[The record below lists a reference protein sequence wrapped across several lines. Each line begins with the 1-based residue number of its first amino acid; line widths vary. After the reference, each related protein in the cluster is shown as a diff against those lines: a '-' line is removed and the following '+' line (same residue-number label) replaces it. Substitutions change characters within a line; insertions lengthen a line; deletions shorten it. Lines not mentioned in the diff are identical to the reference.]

1 MDSFDI
7 CIVGAG
13 AVGLAIAYQLS
24 SSVNF
29 RHRSIVILERES
41 NFGQHSSSRN
51 SEVIHAGIYYATD
64 SLKAKLCVRG
74 KQLLYEHC
82 ERFDIP
88 YRRLGKLIVA
98 QENDS
103 TQLQSVAR
111 QAMANGVT
119 DLRWL
124 DQRELQ
130 ATEPAIC
137 AETALFSPSSG
148 IFDSHSYMLSL
159 LHLAQNNGVQ
169 FAPHTTVRSIERETN
184 QFKIYT
190 TIGTAGSAE
199 PYQFH
204 CRMLVNSAGLDAQSL
219 AHKITGLA
227 AESIPPLHLCKG
239 DYFAYTG
246 KSPFKS
252 LVYPLPETNTQGLG
266 IHTTLDLSAQLRFGP
281 DTEYVEQIDYEIK
294 ASKATEFA
302 AAVSRYFPAIS
313 ADKLIPAY
321 SGIRPKLTAAGE
333 PAADFV
339 IQKGEDFAMPGLI
352 QLFGIESPGLTA
364 SLAIGEYV
372 LSLLS
377 EVEN

>member
-130 ATEPAIC
+130 STEPASC
-137 AETALFSPSSG
+137 AETTLFSPPSG
-148 IFDSHSYMLSL
+148 
-159 LHLAQNNGVQ
+159 
-169 FAPHTTVRSIERETN
+169 
-184 QFKIYT
+184 
-190 TIGTAGSAE
+190 
-199 PYQFH
+199 
-204 CRMLVNSAGLDAQSL
+204 
-219 AHKITGLA
+219 
-227 AESIPPLHLCKG
+227 
-239 DYFAYTG
+239 
-246 KSPFKS
+246 
-252 LVYPLPETNTQGLG
+252 
-266 IHTTLDLSAQLRFGP
+266 
-281 DTEYVEQIDYEIK
+281 
-294 ASKATEFA
+294 
-302 AAVSRYFPAIS
+302 
-313 ADKLIPAY
+313 
-321 SGIRPKLTAAGE
+321 
-333 PAADFV
+333 
-339 IQKGEDFAMPGLI
+339 
-352 QLFGIESPGLTA
+352 
-364 SLAIGEYV
+364 
-372 LSLLS
+372 
-377 EVEN
+377 